1 MDTRKQGA
9 ALPLTKI
16 SRNERDWIS
25 YSVQDHRFAAACG
38 LENLSE
44 TISLFFNG
52 LNQTDVLQSVLAT

>member
-25 YSVQDHRFAAACG
+25 YSVQDNRFEAACG
-38 LENLSE
+38 PENLSE
-44 TISLFFNG
+44 TISLF
-52 LNQTDVLQSVLAT
+52 LQWFESD